1 MTQKIRRR
9 DLKRNELAETMGR
22 TVGYVTEH
30 RRGVTEAI
38 AIAAGIAILVGG
50 FFAYRLWTARNAG
63 RVLSE
68 ALSVLDTPLAS
79 SPDAAGAP
87 KTYPSE
93 AERRKAAD
101 ALLEKAA
108 GHGSTPSGRAAQ
120 VLLAAGGADKPGQT
134 VDAFEKAARQ
144 GKSVTAAAAELD
156 AAKLLAAQG
165 KTTEAIERL
174 KRAIDSTSSPAPK
187 DALLFTLG
195 QVYEQSGAMA
205 DARAAYQRLINEY
218 PASPYRSDARQ
229 KVPLS

>member
-22 TVGYVTEH
+22 TVGYVSEH

-38 AIAAGIAILVGG
+38 AIAAGIAVIVAGVL
-50 FFAYRLWTARNAG
+50 AYRIWTARSAG
-63 RVLSE
+63 RSLSE
-68 ALSVLDTPLAS
+68 ALSVLDTPIAGS
-79 SPDAAGAP
+79 ADAAGAP

-108 GHGSTPSGRAAQ
+108 GHGSTSPGRAAQ

-134 VDAFEKAARQ
+134 VDVFEKAARQ
-144 GKSVTAAAAELD
+144 GKSETAAAAEID

-174 KRAIDSTSSPAPK
+174 KRAIDSPNSPAPK

-195 QVYEQSGAMA
+195 QVYEQSGAPA

-218 PASPYRSDARQ
+218 PASPYRADARQ